1 MKNENGKYVSDS
13 ASEMQQFVLPNDT
26 NILGNLLGGRVMEW
40 VDMVG
45 AMVAYRHSRR
55 PVVTA
60 SMDRL
65 DFHHP
70 IKLGDIVIL
79 KAELN
84 YVGKTSMEV
93 SVSVFSENPGTGE
106 RLHTSSATLTFVAL
120 DDQGRPTS
128 APRLL
133 LKTEEEER
141 RFEAAE
147 QRRLQ
152 RAKEKKT

>member
-1 MKNENGKYVSDS
+1 MDNENGKYVSDS

-84 YVGKTSMEV
+84 YVGSTSMEV
-93 SVSVFSENPGTGE
+93 SVSVFSENPRTGE
-106 RLHTSSATLTFVAL
+106 KLHTSSATLIFVAL
-120 DDQGRPTS
+120 DDQGRPTPV
-128 APRLL
+128 PRLL
-133 LKTEEEER
+133 LKTEEEKR
-141 RFEAAE
+141 RFEE
-147 QRRLQ
+147 SKKRRLQ
-152 RAKEKKT
+152 RTK